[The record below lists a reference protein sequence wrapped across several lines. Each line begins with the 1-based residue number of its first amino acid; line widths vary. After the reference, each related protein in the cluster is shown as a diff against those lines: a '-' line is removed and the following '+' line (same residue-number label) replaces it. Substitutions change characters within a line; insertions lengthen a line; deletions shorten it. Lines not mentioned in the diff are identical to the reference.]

1 MCSSISRRGGF
12 INESS
17 NRPVHGQ
24 RGRIPRRDP
33 GEGVAGR
40 YQHSRN
46 VAKAALKLAE
56 RNGADL
62 EKAYVCGLLHDV
74 EKNAPKE
81 EQKRY
86 MKQLGETL
94 PQYVFDNPKLWHA
107 PAGAAYVRDE
117 LGIVDEEMIHAIK
130 YHTTGR
136 PGMTV
141 LERIIYV
148 ADFISDERDYPGVEK
163 VRETAYRNLDE
174 AILIG
179 SQFTLPVSW
188 QLSTLREYEENQA
201 IYSNQQAISIAEEN
215 CLRFFEKLLEKGV
228 QIIEK
233 NVRIDMIGKECVA
246 EGIVTVI
253 GPIAQSVPI
262 AENTV
267 HQEETNN

>member
-1 MCSSISRRGGF
+1 MNLPTGPYMDREDEFLAVIQEK
-12 INESS
+12 ESPS
-17 NRPVHGQ
+17 
-24 RGRIPRRDP
+24 
-33 GEGVAGR
+33 R

-136 PGMTV
+136 PDMTV

-148 ADFISDERDYPGVEK
+148 ADFISDEREYPGVEK

-179 SQFTLPVSW
+179 SQFTLVSLLQSW
-188 QLSTLREYEENQA
+188 RVINYDTIAMYNEV
-201 IYSNQQAISIAEEN
+201 AEE
-215 CLRFFEKLLEKGV
+215 LGSR
-228 QIIEK
+228 
-233 NVRIDMIGKECVA
+233 M
-246 EGIVTVI
+246 EG
-253 GPIAQSVPI
+253 
-262 AENTV
+262 
-267 HQEETNN
+267 HK

>member
-1 MCSSISRRGGF
+1 
-12 INESS
+12 
-17 NRPVHGQ
+17 
-24 RGRIPRRDP
+24 
-33 GEGVAGR
+33 
-40 YQHSRN
+40 
-46 VAKAALKLAE
+46 
-56 RNGADL
+56 
-62 EKAYVCGLLHDV
+62 
-74 EKNAPKE
+74 
-81 EQKRY
+81 

-179 SQFTLPVSW
+179 SQFTLVSLLKSW
-188 QLSTLREYEENQA
+188 CVINYDTIAMYNEV
-201 IYSNQQAISIAEEN
+201 AEE
-215 CLRFFEKLLEKGV
+215 LGSR
-228 QIIEK
+228 
-233 NVRIDMIGKECVA
+233 M
-246 EGIVTVI
+246 EG
-253 GPIAQSVPI
+253 
-262 AENTV
+262 
-267 HQEETNN
+267 HK

>member
-1 MCSSISRRGGF
+1 MNLPTGPYMDREDEFLAVIQEK
-12 INESS
+12 ESPS
-17 NRPVHGQ
+17 
-24 RGRIPRRDP
+24 
-33 GEGVAGR
+33 R

-94 PQYVFDNPKLWHA
+94 SQYVFDNPKLWHA

-148 ADFISDERDYPGVEK
+148 ADFISDEREYPGVEK

-179 SQFTLPVSW
+179 SQFTLVSLLQSW
-188 QLSTLREYEENQA
+188 RVINYDTIAMYNEV
-201 IYSNQQAISIAEEN
+201 AEE
-215 CLRFFEKLLEKGV
+215 LGSR
-228 QIIEK
+228 
-233 NVRIDMIGKECVA
+233 M
-246 EGIVTVI
+246 EG
-253 GPIAQSVPI
+253 
-262 AENTV
+262 
-267 HQEETNN
+267 HK

>member
-1 MCSSISRRGGF
+1 MNLPTGPYMDREDEFLAVIQEK
-12 INESS
+12 ESPS
-17 NRPVHGQ
+17 
-24 RGRIPRRDP
+24 
-33 GEGVAGR
+33 R

-86 MKQLGETL
+86 MKQLGEPL

-117 LGIVDEEMIHAIK
+117 LGIVDEEMIYAIK

-179 SQFTLPVSW
+179 SQFTLVSLLQSW
-188 QLSTLREYEENQA
+188 RVINYDTIAMYNEV
-201 IYSNQQAISIAEEN
+201 AEE
-215 CLRFFEKLLEKGV
+215 LGSR
-228 QIIEK
+228 
-233 NVRIDMIGKECVA
+233 M
-246 EGIVTVI
+246 EG
-253 GPIAQSVPI
+253 
-262 AENTV
+262 
-267 HQEETNN
+267 HK

>member
-1 MCSSISRRGGF
+1 MNLPTGPYMDREDEFLAVIQEK
-12 INESS
+12 ES
-17 NRPVHGQ
+17 P
-24 RGRIPRRDP
+24 
-33 GEGVAGR
+33 GR

-179 SQFTLPVSW
+179 SQFTLVSLLKSW
-188 QLSTLREYEENQA
+188 CVINYDTIAMYNEV
-201 IYSNQQAISIAEEN
+201 AEE
-215 CLRFFEKLLEKGV
+215 LGSR
-228 QIIEK
+228 
-233 NVRIDMIGKECVA
+233 M
-246 EGIVTVI
+246 EG
-253 GPIAQSVPI
+253 
-262 AENTV
+262 
-267 HQEETNN
+267 HK